1 MKKILAFLMI
11 AIFAVSVTACNKDNQ
26 DESKTLRIACWNDE
40 FKTRFQKY
48 YVDEGKMPEG
58 VKVEYVITPNEGNN
72 YQDKLDSLLEANEKA
87 APNDKIDLF
96 MIEADYADKYIST
109 DYALDVKGTI
119 GLTEANLAN
128 QYGYTKDICTDSKGI
143 LRGVSWQATP
153 GGFIYRRSYAKEV
166 LGTDDPTEVQA
177 KLDTWGKFD
186 AVAKQ
191 MHDSTN
197 QYAMLSGFDDA
208 FRVFSNNVTAPWV
221 DANKKV
227 SIDSNIEKWI
237 DQTKTYTDNGYNHK
251 ASLWSDQ
258 SNAGMGKDGKVFG
271 YFGPAWFIDFTMAGN
286 SLDDADAPKKLGNGS
301 YGDWAMCQGPET
313 FFWGGT
319 WICGAKGTDNLDLV
333 KDVMK
338 VMTCDKD
345 TLLGISKDY
354 SDFTNNV
361 PAMTELANDTTY
373 HNAFLG
379 GQNNIGLFLDS
390 AQKIDTSKVGAYD
403 QGCVEEIQGAMKD
416 YFNGTVTKKVAI
428 DNFYK
433 AIVEKYPALSR

>member
-11 AIFAVSVTACNKDNQ
+11 AIFAVSVTACNNDNQ

-40 FKTRFQKY
+40 FKTRFEKY
-48 YVDEGKMPEG
+48 YVDAGKMPEG
-58 VKVEYVITPNEGNN
+58 VEVEYVTTPNEGNN

-87 APNDKIDLF
+87 APKDKIDLF

-119 GLTEANLAN
+119 GLTEADLAD
-128 QYGYTKDICTDSKGI
+128 QYGYTKDICTDSKGT

-153 GGFIYRRSYAKEV
+153 GGFIYKRSYAKEV

-177 KLDTWGKFD
+177 KLNTWEKFD

-237 DQTKTYTDNGYNHK
+237 DQTKTYTENGYNHK

-286 SLDDADAPKKLGNGS
+286 SLDDANADKKLGNGS

-416 YFNGTVTKKVAI
+416 YFNGTVTKEVAI

>member
-48 YVDEGKMPEG
+48 YVDAGKMPEG
-58 VKVEYVITPNEGNN
+58 VEVEYVTTPNEGNN

-119 GLTEANLAN
+119 GLTEADLAD

-177 KLDTWGKFD
+177 KLDTWEKFD

-286 SLDDADAPKKLGNGS
+286 SLDDANAAKELGNGS

-319 WICGAKGTDNLDLV
+319 WICGAKGTDNLELV

-416 YFNGTVTKKVAI
+416 YFNGTVTKEVAI

-433 AIVEKYPALSR
+433 AIVEKYPALSK

>member
-48 YVDEGKMPEG
+48 YVDAGKMPEG

-119 GLTEANLAN
+119 GLTEADLAD

-177 KLDTWGKFD
+177 KLDTWEKFD

-286 SLDDADAPKKLGNGS
+286 SLDDAKAPKKLGNGS